1 MSHGTLQMA
10 WINKGENEEEQ
21 YHVMYGIDG
30 VERTMKARSIHGRG
44 VLTAI
49 LTSDL
54 HLVTERVN
62 KALDDLESLGTCS
75 VTGLNIPDA
84 DLKRL
89 DLV

>member
-1 MSHGTLQMA
+1 MA

-21 YHVMYGIDG
+21 YHVLYGVDG
-30 VERTMKARSIHGRG
+30 AERTQKARSVHGRG

-54 HLVTERVN
+54 HLVTDRVN
-62 KALDDLESLGTCS
+62 KVLDDLETMGTCS
-75 VTGLNIPDA
+75 IMGLNIPDA

-89 DLV
+89 DLA